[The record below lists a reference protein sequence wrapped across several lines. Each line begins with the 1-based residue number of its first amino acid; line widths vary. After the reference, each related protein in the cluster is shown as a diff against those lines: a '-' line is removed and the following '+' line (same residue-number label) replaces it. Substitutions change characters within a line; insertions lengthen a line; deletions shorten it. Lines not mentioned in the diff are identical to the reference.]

1 MKIKFSAV
9 IMVEITI
16 KNIKS
21 KKTKSVIED
30 IPPSILILFPDLKFM
45 FYFPGA
51 SRISKN
57 SIDAPSIL

>member
-1 MKIKFSAV
+1 
-9 IMVEITI
+9 MVEITI

-57 SIDAPSIL
+57 PIDAPSIL